1 MTATLQIPSPEAAQE
16 AKAALRQLSSV
27 AAERGARHIRVRPE
41 GAAAECAVTVP
52 REAFEL
58 FLEILGQMANGNA
71 VTIVPVH
78 AELTTQQ
85 AADLLNVSRPF
96 LVRLLESGKL
106 PFRKVGKHRRIL
118 FAHLAEYRKKDEE
131 RRQQGMQDLADEAQR
146 HGLGY

>member
-16 AKAALRQLSSV
+16 AKVALRLLAPV
-27 AAERGARHIRVRPE
+27 ASAQGARHIRVRSE
-41 GAAAECAVTVP
+41 GTEPDRSVKVP
-52 REAFEL
+52 REAFDL

-85 AADLLNVSRPF
+85 AADLLNVSRPY
-96 LVRLLESGKL
+96 LVALLETGKL
-106 PFRKVGKHRRIL
+106 QFRKVGKHRRVL
-118 FAHLAEYRKKDEE
+118 FAHLAEYKKKDEDR
-131 RRQQGMQDLADEAQR
+131 RRQVMQELAAEAQR